1 MRQAVLRHEGC
12 LAQLPRA
19 ERRVLSLRAGVG
31 IDHVRS
37 RAEVVR
43 ITGLK
48 RTRVVAI
55 ERSGMKRLSTLAR
68 AGRCASASGSP
79 ATSVDGTSAP
89 APRRPS
95 ASAQLRRSPRIA
107 VHHEREAS
115 REPAPRPQPSSGD
128 SRPLLGTPDDARDLA
143 PIVLAVALAAVLFA
157 LIRQARK
164 EHLSD

>member
-1 MRQAVLRHEGC
+1 LRQAVLRHEGC

-19 ERRVLSLRAGVG
+19 ERRVLRLRAGVG

-37 RAEVVR
+37 RADVMR
-43 ITGLK
+43 ITGLSRK
-48 RTRVVAI
+48 RVVAI
-55 ERSGMKRLSTLAR
+55 ERSAMKRLSTLAR
-68 AGRCASASGSP
+68 AGRCGSAPGSST
-79 ATSVDGTSAP
+79 TSVDGTSAA

-95 ASAQLRRSPRIA
+95 ASAHLRQSPRIA
-107 VHHEREAS
+107 VRHERNAS
-115 REPAPRPQPSSGD
+115 REPAPRSQPSSGD

-157 LIRQARK
+157 LVRQARK